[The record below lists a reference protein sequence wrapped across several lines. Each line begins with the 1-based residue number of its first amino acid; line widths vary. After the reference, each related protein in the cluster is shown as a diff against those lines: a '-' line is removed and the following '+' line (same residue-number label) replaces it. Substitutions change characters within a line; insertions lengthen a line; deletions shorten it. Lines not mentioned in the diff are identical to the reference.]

1 MFHLTGVECKPPCP
15 AADFSKA
22 NWGDHFGYDADG
34 RMFSVIPT
42 SVADDSSLRQ
52 AIKLKLKGIKRAH
65 QDRQPSL
72 MRRQVTCLQ
81 LKTIAEP
88 SQPLY
93 LYSR

>member
-34 RMFSVIPT
+34 CMFSVIPT

-52 AIKLKLKGIKRAH
+52 AIKLKLKGIKRACH
-65 QDRQPSL
+65 ESAGTPLRTHAGTEALGLQDTRTAI
-72 MRRQVTCLQ
+72 RT
-81 LKTIAEP
+81 
-88 SQPLY
+88 
-93 LYSR
+93 